1 MAIKK
6 FSQAQSTDLTP
17 FYNWLQ
23 ANRAG
28 TFLNDVV
35 VSIDRNYNTND
46 LVTIRDQTNGQYIQY
61 EAVTGQTIKVI
72 EYNDGS
78 GTWTWSTPANGS
90 AIAYLVEA
98 ILCNHGLIVKFY
110 GSYTSSSTANY
121 YLTCLTVDENGLL
134 TFIGGNGR
142 IPHARSLENDC
153 GFGIYSPSML
163 QQSNYNI
170 YPTYGEGKTIL
181 TPLTMKKASGSIV
194 LPYAYAATQTE
205 LASEGLY
212 GVTMNNEDYITNG
225 TFYVKD

>member
-90 AIAYLVEA
+90 AIA
-98 ILCNHGLIVKFY
+98 
-110 GSYTSSSTANY
+110 SW
-121 YLTCLTVDENGLL
+121 
-134 TFIGGNGR
+134 
-142 IPHARSLENDC
+142 
-153 GFGIYSPSML
+153 
-163 QQSNYNI
+163 
-170 YPTYGEGKTIL
+170 
-181 TPLTMKKASGSIV
+181 
-194 LPYAYAATQTE
+194 
-205 LASEGLY
+205 
-212 GVTMNNEDYITNG
+212 
-225 TFYVKD
+225 